1 MVIKEQ
7 WLIDTANSWCNLKG
21 YSPINH
27 RMVKQT
33 MELKAEQDHKEWIIE
48 FTPNPETTKKCVEV
62 EVVIKDRYGDFIE
75 RATWEYYNTTKEE
88 AYENSAN

>member
-1 MVIKEQ
+1 MEIKEQ
-7 WLIDTANSWCNLKG
+7 WLLSQANSWCNLKG
-21 YSPINH
+21 YNLIQH
-27 RMVKQT
+27 KMDKQT
-33 MELKAEQDHKEWIIE
+33 LKLKAEQDHKEWIIE